1 MSEESFNLSLVSS
14 HNERVALDSP
24 LTHTQNDVERRYQQS
39 LEDLN
44 YARSIQSM
52 MAPTAAQ
59 LDALFPQC
67 MVYDRPMDKLSG
79 DFLFV
84 AEQDQ
89 MAYLAACD
97 CTGHGMSAALMT
109 VLARE
114 KLWQALSKASGPAHL
129 LTRLDE
135 KFRAAMMNGD
145 THAMR
150 AVGMGLDLA
159 VIAYQPAQQQLR
171 FAGAKRPL
179 WIVRNGKLLEF
190 KGTSRSIGG
199 AYWRQQPF
207 VETTLADASG
217 RFGLHVLGRGV
228 RPVWRS
234 LRPQTEAQRPAH
246 ADFVA
251 RRVAPRGPARI
262 HQDVV
267 DVVARRFAGD
277 RRPVAAFLPGSDLG
291 GMKKALPLF
300 LAAVVAGAV
309 VAWSMYNKPHKDYA
323 QEEVAQTWRAEDLV
337 AAFAEAPDDM
347 QAQWQEKVVE
357 VTGTVRS
364 SSMQGVVLN
373 PGVVATYDEGHAPEV
388 RPRGR

>member
-14 HNERVALDSP
+14 HNERAGLDSS

-52 MAPTAAQ
+52 MAPTEAK

-114 KLWQALSKASGPAHL
+114 KLWQALGKSSGPAHL

-145 THAMR
+145 THA
-150 AVGMGLDLA
+150 G
-159 VIAYQPAQQQLR
+159 Q
-171 FAGAKRPL
+171 
-179 WIVRNGKLLEF
+179 
-190 KGTSRSIGG
+190 
-199 AYWRQQPF
+199 
-207 VETTLADASG
+207 ETA
-217 RFGLHVLGRGV
+217 
-228 RPVWRS
+228 
-234 LRPQTEAQRPAH
+234 
-246 ADFVA
+246 
-251 RRVAPRGPARI
+251 
-262 HQDVV
+262 
-267 DVVARRFAGD
+267 
-277 RRPVAAFLPGSDLG
+277 
-291 GMKKALPLF
+291 
-300 LAAVVAGAV
+300 
-309 VAWSMYNKPHKDYA
+309 
-323 QEEVAQTWRAEDLV
+323 
-337 AAFAEAPDDM
+337 
-347 QAQWQEKVVE
+347 
-357 VTGTVRS
+357 
-364 SSMQGVVLN
+364 
-373 PGVVATYDEGHAPEV
+373 
-388 RPRGR
+388 

>member
-1 MSEESFNLSLVSS
+1 MSEESFNHSPVSS
-14 HNERVALDSP
+14 HNEPAVVDSP
-24 LTHTQNDVERRYQQS
+24 LTHTPTDVERRYQQS
-39 LEDLN
+39 VEDMQ

-52 MAPTAAQ
+52 MAPTTAQ

-79 DFLFV
+79 DFVFV
-84 AEQDQ
+84 AERDG
-89 MAYLAACD
+89 MSYLAACD

-159 VIAYQPAQQQLR
+159 VIAYQPSLHQLR

-179 WIVRNGKLLEF
+179 WVVRNGKLLEF

-207 VETTLADASG
+207 VETTLQ
-217 RFGLHVLGRGV
+217 V
-228 RPVWRS
+228 RPGDSVFMFSDGVSDQFGGPYDRKLKLKG
-234 LRPQTEAQRPAH
+234 LRTLILLLAELPPEDQHEFIKTWLTSWQGDSPAT
-246 ADFVA
+246 DDQLLLSFQV
-251 RRVAPRGPARI
+251 PT
-262 HQDVV
+262 
-267 DVVARRFAGD
+267 
-277 RRPVAAFLPGSDLG
+277 
-291 GMKKALPLF
+291 
-300 LAAVVAGAV
+300 LA
-309 VAWSMYNKPHKDYA
+309 
-323 QEEVAQTWRAEDLV
+323 E
-337 AAFAEAPDDM
+337 
-347 QAQWQEKVVE
+347 
-357 VTGTVRS
+357 
-364 SSMQGVVLN
+364 
-373 PGVVATYDEGHAPEV
+373 
-388 RPRGR
+388 